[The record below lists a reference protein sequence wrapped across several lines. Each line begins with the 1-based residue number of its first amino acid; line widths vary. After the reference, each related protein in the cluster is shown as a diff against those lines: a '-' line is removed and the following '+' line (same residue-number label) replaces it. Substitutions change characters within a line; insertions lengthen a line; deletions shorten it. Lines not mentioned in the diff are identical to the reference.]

1 MDKRHYP
8 GEARGAAAKKDRG
21 PAGQLE
27 TGGTDDPPCSPSQ
40 PAPPQRDS
48 LWAMSA
54 PAPEQQ
60 EAGEYELRINGHLDY
75 GWAEWF
81 EGLVLTHQGNGT
93 TTLRGTVTDQAALHG
108 LLTKVRDL
116 GVTLIS
122 VQAIDCH
129 PTATSK
135 YNPTNA
141 AAGHRGRH
149 KET

>member
-21 PAGQLE
+21 PVGNPE
-27 TGGTDDPPCSPSQ
+27 TGGTDDPHCSPSQ
-40 PAPPQRDS
+40 PAESQRDS
-48 LWAMSA
+48 SGAMSA

-81 EGLVLTHQGNGT
+81 EGLVLTHQSNGT
-93 TTLRGTVTDQAALHG
+93 TTLHGTVTDQAALHG
-108 LLTKVRDL
+108 VLTKVRDL

-122 VQAIDCH
+122 VQAINCD
-129 PTATSK
+129 PPATSTH
-135 YNPTNA
+135 NPTNA
-141 AAGHRGRH
+141 AAGHSDRH
-149 KET
+149 KEL

>member
-1 MDKRHYP
+1 MDKQHYP

-21 PAGQLE
+21 RAGQLE
-27 TGGTDDPPCSPSQ
+27 TGGTDDPLCSPSQ

-54 PAPEQQ
+54 PAPVQQ

-75 GWAEWF
+75 GWAGCF
-81 EGLVLTHQGNGT
+81 QGLALTHESNGT

-108 LLTKVRDL
+108 MLTKVRDL

-122 VQAIDCH
+122 VQALDCDSPASSTH
-129 PTATSK
+129 DPTT
-135 YNPTNA
+135 T
-141 AAGHRGRH
+141 AAGHCDRH
-149 KET
+149 KEP

>member
-8 GEARGAAAKKDRG
+8 GEARGAAAKKDRRPVG
-21 PAGQLE
+21 NPE
-27 TGGTDDPPCSPSQ
+27 TGGTHEPHCSPSQ
-40 PAPPQRDS
+40 PAESQRDF
-48 LWAMSA
+48 LGAMSA
-54 PAPEQQ
+54 PAAEQQ
-60 EAGEYELRINGHLDY
+60 EAGEYELRIDGHLDY

-81 EGLVLTHQGNGT
+81 KGLILTHQSNGT

-122 VQAIDCH
+122 VQAINRH
-129 PTATSK
+129 LPATSTR
-135 YNPTNA
+135 NPTNT
-141 AAGHRGRH
+141 AAGHCDRH